1 MIVYWHCFLLSATFK
16 TDDERYKLPFAFETD
31 KDWDKKMEKK
41 YEDCYV
47 TKVDEKIKELERM
60 FYECGPFAPD
70 FGSDDERDEK

>member
-1 MIVYWHCFLLSATFK
+1 
-16 TDDERYKLPFAFETD
+16 
-31 KDWDKKMEKK
+31 MEKK

-47 TKVDEKIKELERM
+47 TKADEKIKELERM